1 MTFALTPPPRR
12 SSGVTPGRRV
22 LGCRNEP
29 AAAGARRGAAPARPV
44 RSRTAAGVLA
54 ALLLAGVLAA
64 VAPPAAAQSAP
75 AAPSSVTVSRADG
88 TVTASWPSVANADS
102 YHVTYSTTGGASWQ
116 LAALNHPAPN
126 DATVSITISGAD
138 NAKTYIVAARARN
151 TVGDSGWRNSP
162 PAGPWQPP
170 NQAVPPATPAS
181 VTVTRANNTVT
192 ASWPSVADAVSY
204 HVTYRTAD
212 GTWQLAALG
221 HTSTSITID
230 NADNAATYIVAA
242 RARNAEGLWS
252 GWRNSAP
259 AGPYALQPTPAPPPH
274 VTLTRA
280 YNQVTATWPSV
291 AHASRYHVTYTTD
304 GGGSWHL
311 ASLDHSST
319 SITVTGAD
327 NAATYIVGVRARN
340 ADGAWGGWRNSPA
353 AGPLEVPLLTVDG
366 ITAATATVTIW
377 GHSGDWHY
385 QASRGPH
392 TSCQGPLS
400 GASADLSGLSAATHY
415 TYTAYSDAS
424 CSTDLADIEFNTEP
438 SYRFS
443 PSLDIQ
449 TGTLGWDSVTIAPHP
464 WTSDWYYKS
473 NKAPHNDGQC
483 HGPVASAGA
492 LTLTGLAPAT
502 AYTYTMYDAADCET
516 DVAEISFTTIAL
528 PAGVTL
534 DVSTLTNDRVTLVPV
549 GWDQT
554 WYHQKQQDG
563 SAVGSCSEQVVAGAA
578 ATITTVLLPGTS
590 YGFKAYAYAGCDSS
604 SELASVA
611 FTVPELTS
619 APGRST
625 ASLTLLHWPRQWWYL
640 SHGVYTP
647 QGDLAYLGG
656 ECRGPVAAGDTA
668 TATGLF
674 GGYTH
679 GFQAYSSAAACQND
693 RDDASRRLTAG
704 TLGPMAQVTPVT
716 DAGLSAS
723 EVTGTTATLA
733 IDGYTGF
740 WFARQTAPAAGP
752 CSAAIHASTLAL
764 SSLVEGKAHT
774 YRAYNDAQC
783 SDANELASAA
793 FTTMSLTAS
802 SAVGTGA
809 TLTIGQHSG
818 NWYYMADKAPHDT
831 CQGPISTAAA
841 TLTGLTAGASYAYT
855 AYRDSGCA
863 AAGLLASAD
872 FAIPTLAA
880 TGVTGTGATL
890 ALSEHTGDWYYQA
903 NAAPHSTCQGPVST
917 TTAVLAGLS
926 PSTSYT
932 YAAYR
937 NSGCSALVAT
947 ASDFTT
953 PVSLTVTEIAL
964 NSATLAIGGHSAQW
978 WYKAETGPDSTCQG
992 PVAASTSTEAL
1003 TGLEAATSYVYWAYS
1018 ATGCAGSDL
1027 LAAASEFN
1035 TGGLSVG
1042 NHTQSSNTT
1051 KPVGYYASQNVGKQ
1065 FAFATSFT
1073 TGSADGYTLDS
1084 VLVKLAAGTT
1094 TYNLHPYIYTDNNG
1108 KPGQSQAHE
1117 RKDLGGAKPTTD
1129 HVWRCSGA
1137 NCTLD
1142 ADTTYWLVLR
1152 HNNEFF
1158 SIADIIYN
1166 WRFTNSADQTN
1177 DPSDAGWTI
1186 GDSSY
1191 RGEQTAGTSTQTQS
1205 AITWETNTTS
1215 GSGMFKLNIA
1225 LPRSLDASDISS
1237 SSATLTLAGYEGVWW
1252 HKRTS
1257 PSGSSAC
1264 RRVEV
1269 GDAARAEGLSANT
1282 AYTYKAYDKAGCDDA
1297 DEIADETFSTTTAS
1311 APSLA
1316 ASGITATAATL
1327 TVSNHTAAWHYQA
1340 SAGPDTACGGPV
1352 AANTATKALAGLTAG
1367 TAYTYRAFSD
1377 SGCSAQLAAATF
1389 TTPKL
1394 TVGNITNTTAT
1405 LTLVGTPDSWHYKHT
1420 TPTGGACSSAVT
1432 NGSATVTGLA
1442 AGTGYTFAAYSDSGC
1457 STLLTSVS
1465 FAADAVV
1472 AADIG
1477 AASATLSLAGHSGS
1491 WHAKRT
1497 APTPG
1502 SCSGT
1507 IAAGGTHTASGLSPA
1522 TAYTFTAYSDSG
1534 CSTAVGTGSFTTTPI
1549 TLAVSGITA
1558 SGATLR
1564 LDGHSTA
1571 WSYRRSGAGCT
1582 SVNAGTATATLSS
1595 LTPGTAYRYSAYSGS
1610 TCGTLLARAPA
1621 FTTLAVSV
1629 RNIADTSATLRLA
1642 NHDSHW
1648 FYKATSGPH
1657 TACAGPVMGANT
1669 PVSGLSAAG
1678 TYTYSAYSDAACTN
1692 AGLLGTA
1699 PAFTTTEL
1707 TASAVTATGATLTL
1721 AGHTGNWWFRND
1733 VPYDPTGGTPYT
1745 QCHRS
1750 TSTTHTLSG
1759 LTAGH
1764 TYTFK
1769 AYSEQGC
1776 PPAKTVATATF
1787 TTPTS

>member
-1 MTFALTPPPRR
+1 MTFALTPPPPRR

-22 LGCRNEP
+22 RGCRNEP

-54 ALLLAGVLAA
+54 ALLLAGMMAA

-75 AAPSSVTVSRADG
+75 ATPSSVTVTRADG
-88 TVTASWPSVANADS
+88 TVTASWPSVAGADS
-102 YHVTYSTTGGASWQ
+102 YHVTYSTTDGASWQ

-151 TVGDSGWRNSP
+151 TVGDSGWRNSAS
-162 PAGPWQPP
+162 AGPWTPP
-170 NQAVPPATPAS
+170 DQATPPATPSS
-181 VTVTRANNTVT
+181 VTVTRANNTVV
-192 ASWPSVADAVSY
+192 ASWPSIADAVSY
-204 HVTYRTAD
+204 HVTYRTTD
-212 GTWQLAALG
+212 GAWQLASLD
-221 HTSTSITID
+221 HTSASITISG
-230 NADNAATYIVAA
+230 ADNAKTYIVAA
-242 RARNAEGLWS
+242 RAKSADGLWS
-252 GWRNSAP
+252 GWRNSPP
-259 AGPYALQPTPAPPPH
+259 AGPYALQPTPAPPSH

-280 YNQVTATWPSV
+280 YNSVTAAWPSV
-291 AHASRYHVTYTTD
+291 AHASAYHITYTTD
-304 GGGSWHL
+304 GGGSWSL

-319 SITVTGAD
+319 SITITGAD
-327 NAATYIVGVRARN
+327 NAKTYIVGVRAQN

-353 AGPLEVPLLTVDG
+353 AGPLKVPLLTVDG

-385 QASRGPH
+385 QANRGPH

-424 CSTDLADIEFNTEP
+424 CSTDLADIEFSTEP

-449 TGTLGWDSVTIAPHP
+449 AGTLGWDSVTIAPHP

-502 AYTYTMYDAADCET
+502 AYTYTMYDDADCET

-619 APGRST
+619 APGTST

-656 ECRGPVAAGDTA
+656 ECRGPVAAGGTA

-809 TLTIGQHSG
+809 TLTIGGHSST
-818 NWYYMADKAPHDT
+818 WYYMADKAPHNT

-841 TLTGLTAGASYAYT
+841 ALTGLTAGASYTYT

-880 TGVTGTGATL
+880 TADGTGATL
-890 ALSEHTGDWYYQA
+890 TLTGHTSDWYYQA
-903 NAAPHSTCQGPVST
+903 NAAPHSTCQGPISGA
-917 TTAVLAGLS
+917 TAVLAGLR
-926 PSTSYT
+926 PNTLYT
-932 YAAYR
+932 YAAYS

-953 PVSLTVTEIAL
+953 PVSLTATQIDPT
-964 NSATLAIGGHSAQW
+964 SATLAIDGHTAQW
-978 WYKAETGPDSTCQG
+978 WYKAETGPHTDCQG
-992 PVAASTSTEAL
+992 PVAASTSTK
-1003 TGLEAATSYVYWAYS
+1003 GLGGLSRGTSYTYSAYS
-1018 ATGCAGSDL
+1018 ATGCASADL
-1027 LAAASEFN
+1027 LATAGAFN
-1035 TGGLSVG
+1035 AGGLSV
-1042 NHTQSSNTT
+1042 SNLSQTSNGT
-1051 KPVGYYASQNVGKQ
+1051 RSVGYHYSPNDIYVY
-1065 FAFATSFT
+1065 ATSFR
-1073 TGSADGYTLDS
+1073 TGSTGGYTLDS
-1084 VLVKLAAGTT
+1084 VRVPFGGTT
-1094 TYNLHPYIYTDNNG
+1094 TNFWLHPYIYTDNNG
-1108 KPGQSQAHE
+1108 KPSGE
-1117 RKDLGGAKPTTD
+1117 RKDLGGAKPTANAT
-1129 HVWRCSGA
+1129 HTWHCNGS

-1142 ADTTYWLVLR
+1142 ASTTYWLVLR
-1152 HNNEFF
+1152 LNSQPSGFDN
-1158 SIADIIYN
+1158 ILQRWKY
-1166 WRFTNSADQTN
+1166 TNSGSQTN
-1177 DPSDAGWTI
+1177 QPNDAGWQI
-1186 GDSSY
+1186 GNVSY
-1191 RGEQTAGTSTQTQS
+1191 RGEQTRSTSIPGYP
-1205 AITWETNTTS
+1205 AISWDSSSTS
-1215 GSGMFKLNIA
+1215 GAGMFELVVKEA
-1225 LPRSLDASDISS
+1225 ASLDATDISAS
-1237 SSATLTLAGYEGVWW
+1237 AATLTVSEYGGVWW
-1252 HKRTS
+1252 YKRTS

-1264 RRVEV
+1264 HRVEV
-1269 GDAARAEGLSANT
+1269 GPAARLSGLT
-1282 AYTYKAYDKAGCDDA
+1282 ASTSYTYKAYDKSGCATA

-1316 ASGITATAATL
+1316 ASGITATTATL

-1340 SAGPDTACGGPV
+1340 DTGPDTACGGPV

-1367 TAYTYRAFSD
+1367 TAYTYRAYSD
-1377 SGCSAQLAAATF
+1377 SGCSAQLAAAAF

-1394 TVGNITNTTAT
+1394 TAVNITNTTTT
-1405 LTLVGTPDSWHYKHT
+1405 LTLVGGPDSWHYKHT

-1442 AGTGYTFAAYSDSGC
+1442 AGASYTFAAYSDSAC
-1457 STLLTSVS
+1457 ASLLTTAAAFS
-1465 FAADAVV
+1465 ADAVA
-1472 AADIG
+1472 AADVG

-1491 WHAKRT
+1491 WYAKRT

-1502 SCSGT
+1502 TCSGA
-1507 IAAGGTHTASGLSPA
+1507 IAAGGTHAATGLSPS

-1534 CSTAVGTGSFTTTPI
+1534 CSTAVGEGSFTTTPV
-1549 TLAVSGITA
+1549 TLAVSGITTSA
-1558 SGATLR
+1558 ATLR
-1564 LDGHSTA
+1564 IDGHTAA
-1571 WSYRRSGAGCT
+1571 WSYRSSAAGASCT
-1582 SVNAGTATATLSS
+1582 SVNAGTATATLGS
-1595 LTPGTAYRYSAYSGS
+1595 LTPGTAYTYTAYSDS
-1610 TCGTLLARAPA
+1610 TCGTPLAAAPT

-1629 RNIADTSATLRLA
+1629 RNVADTSATLRLA
-1642 NHDSHW
+1642 NHDGAW

-1657 TACAGPVMGANT
+1657 TACTGPVMAANT
-1669 PVSGLSAAG
+1669 LVSGLSAG
-1678 TYTYSAYSDAACTN
+1678 VTYTYSAYSDAACTS
-1692 AGLLGTA
+1692 AGLLGA
-1699 PAFTTTEL
+1699 AAAFTTTGL
-1707 TASAVTATGATLTL
+1707 TAGSITASGATLTL
-1721 AGHTGNWWFRND
+1721 AGHSGAWWFSND
-1733 VPYDPTGGTPYT
+1733 VPYDPTGRTPYT
-1745 QCHRS
+1745 QCYS
-1750 TSTTHTLSG
+1750 VSGATQALSG
-1759 LTAGH
+1759 LAAGQ

-1769 AYSEQGC
+1769 AYPQQGC
-1776 PPAKTVATATF
+1776 PPAKTIATVTF